1 MLNVFYGIAA
11 PLMLL
16 ASVGNVPFVT
26 NNPVLLDMF
35 QAHDTFQAYLT
46 DPVDYET
53 RRNSKIFD
61 IDAPKY
67 IAAEFLAERQA
78 YFAAKGR
85 TITYKAP
92 SSEAS
97 VDARTWTPSS
107 DVTYSRATSKTIG
120 KPSTT
125 TSSPKADA
133 SKPSEAVTQTPVPD
147 EKPAK
152 PAEKPVESVP
162 EKPVEK
168 PGVKVPSGKSGVLVI
183 NGNEISYVDCHGAT
197 EPPSKIAGI
206 WQGANDLYDGGQSY
220 FVGHVETAFASVISL
235 SSGSKVGVYTAGG
248 QHRDYVVRNAWILP
262 KKSYYEDIRD
272 EYLSGYGESIV
283 LQTCYGDSEIKVVL
297 ATPAS

>member
-16 ASVGNVPFVT
+16 ASAGNIPFVT
-26 NNPVLLDMF
+26 NNPVLLDMYQVRDVF
-35 QAHDTFQAYLT
+35 DSYLT
-46 DPVDYET
+46 DPLDYQV
-53 RRNSKIFD
+53 RKNSRIFD
-61 IDAPKY
+61 IEAPHY
-67 IAAEFLAERQA
+67 IAADFLAERQA
-78 YFAAKGR
+78 YFAARGR
-85 TITYKAP
+85 TITYK
-92 SSEAS
+92 
-97 VDARTWTPSS
+97 TPSS
-107 DVTYSRATSKTIG
+107 DVRVDAKTWTPDSEVIYSRATSETKRTAKQPVKQEAKQPAKTPT
-120 KPSTT
+120 KSE
-125 TSSPKADA
+125 TSS
-133 SKPSEAVTQTPVPD
+133 
-147 EKPAK
+147 
-152 PAEKPVESVP
+152 